1 MKKTIIAFL
10 ICFNLFA
17 ISLSAAE
24 TGIASWY
31 TSDKPSALTA
41 NGDLFDPTALTAAHK
56 TYKFGSIVEVKNL
69 DNGKTIKV
77 RINDRGPYIEGRV
90 IDLTSAGAKELDF
103 YNQGIANVE
112 LTLLS
117 EPKEPETKYILGEE
131 TGWYTLQIGAYTN
144 ITSAYTVYQNIRSLG
159 FKPSIEIINANTI
172 RLSIKNVQKYKVAQ
186 IKEKLATIGISE
198 VLQKGSKNPLN

>member
-1 MKKTIIAFL
+1 MKQTIIAFL
-10 ICFNLFA
+10 ICFNLFTL
-17 ISLSAAE
+17 SLFASE

-31 TSDKPSALTA
+31 TSDKPNALTA
-41 NGDLFDPTALTAAHK
+41 NGDIFDPNALTAAHK

-77 RINDRGPYIEGRV
+77 KINDRGPYIEGRV

-103 YNQGIANVE
+103 YKNGIANVE

-117 EPKEPETKYILGEE
+117 EPEVAETKYISGAE

-144 ITSAYTVYQNIRSLG
+144 ITNAYQVYQNIRSLNL
-159 FKPSIEIINANTI
+159 KPSIEIINSNTI
-172 RLSIKNVQKYKVAQ
+172 RLSIKNVQAFKVQ
-186 IKEKLATIGISE
+186 STKDLLATIGITE
-198 VLQKGSKNPLN
+198 VLQKGSKSPLN